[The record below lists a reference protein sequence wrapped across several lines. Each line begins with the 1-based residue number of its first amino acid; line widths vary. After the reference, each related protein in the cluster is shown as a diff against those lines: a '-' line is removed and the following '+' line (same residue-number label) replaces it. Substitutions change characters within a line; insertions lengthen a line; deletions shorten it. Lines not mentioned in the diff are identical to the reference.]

1 MNYYG
6 SHLICQSLKLS
17 VSLWS
22 KCQNEY
28 EQNFYDLVC
37 LSSVAIS
44 DGQYVAPLMK
54 TANYHAETANTYM
67 YAFSYSTQSES
78 PSSAQDKEDTSVK
91 KIYLYFL
98 RMVVVCYNC
107 NTDICMQCGFSNFK
121 IGLFHYAFPSTHV
134 HQTRIITIDLRIVLR
149 FLLELSIS
157 LQFNYVTLLFCGLDI
172 FIFMV
177 KTSFVWILIIWII
190 IILWLMFIS
199 SSNLSLCA
207 NPAEDCC
214 VYVETFYCL

>member
-107 NTDICMQCGFSNFK
+107 NTDICMQCGFFK
-121 IGLFHYAFPSTHV
+121 FQNRTVS
-134 HQTRIITIDLRIVLR
+134 LRIPIHTR
-149 FLLELSIS
+149 ASNAYY
-157 LQFNYVTLLFCGLDI
+157 NYWFTHCVTF
-172 FIFMV
+172 
-177 KTSFVWILIIWII
+177 SFRVIHLIT
-190 IILWLMFIS
+190 
-199 SSNLSLCA
+199 
-207 NPAEDCC
+207 
-214 VYVETFYCL
+214 V